1 MPEVTLG
8 LAGGFSHGRVITELT
23 HVTSPAVGTALT
35 ITVNPR
41 YWERP
46 RSLTFLLTAG
56 ADDVISDVR
65 LEYLDYDGIVFASI
79 DTGPALAASTSATY
93 SFLSDWQGSSA
104 WSNNIVNAM
113 LPPLFLQ
120 GGYVIKATPAGTFS
134 EGQITAVQWMRE
146 RFITGPGG
154 YEIGRTVQESQLAN
168 GYQIVA
174 DELA

>member
-23 HVTSPAVGTALT
+23 LLDSPAVGEPLVIT
-35 ITVNPR
+35 IDPA

-56 ADDVISDVR
+56 ADDAVSDVT
-65 LEYLDYDGIVFASI
+65 LEYRDYDGIPFAVI
-79 DTGPALAASTSATY
+79 DSGPALAASTAATY
-93 SFLSDWQGSSA
+93 SFLSDWQGASA
-104 WSNNIVNAM
+104 WSNDIVNAM

-120 GGYVIKATPAGTFS
+120 GGYQIVVTAVGTFA
-134 EGQITAVQWMRE
+134 EGQFTQAQWMRE
-146 RFITGPGG
+146 RFITGAGG
-154 YEIGRTVQESQLAN
+154 YEVGRTFQESQLAS